1 MLPLGDPLS
10 SADSAARVLVL
21 FVRFAGTMGPSDFL
35 SAFMS
40 AVPPVAFSWSA
51 PQNLVHML

>member
-40 AVPPVAFSWSA
+40 AVPPVAFSDRST
-51 PQNLVHML
+51 LG